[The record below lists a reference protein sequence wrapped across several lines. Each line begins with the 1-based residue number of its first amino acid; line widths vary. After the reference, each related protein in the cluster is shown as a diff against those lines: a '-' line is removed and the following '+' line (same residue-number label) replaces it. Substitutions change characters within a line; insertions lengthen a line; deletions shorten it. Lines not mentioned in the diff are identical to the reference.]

1 LKESVVKLKDFA
13 ARTNS
18 RFVSAEGRSIPSF
31 HRSVAGGLLNDVTP
45 ASLAAGGTQFPKD
58 ASSLNTDQVIRTIT
72 VNNIGKT
79 AARILKTDLVM
90 DYEVNG
96 SAPDF
101 VYDQRA
107 RQSATTGIVFPNSP
121 FAVNVPFTKGIPNSG
136 EITAR
141 FLTQSEFHDLQD
153 GDGYMVIYGQA
164 TYLDIFGTKHLDP
177 LLCIFYSP
185 RCISKSDCKGMYGL
199 QRHGQQLSSSVLM
212 YRVIV
217 VIFWA
222 EGENLNGRIHCE
234 VLRYSAAFVVCC
246 CW

>member
-1 LKESVVKLKDFA
+1 LTKPDQTEKRWWGLTRFERIMSVLTLAGLAVAFLTGLIFLQQLHEM
-13 ARTNS
+13 RTDQ
-18 RFVSAEGRSIPSF
+18 RAWISF
-31 HRSVAGGLLNDVTP
+31 
-45 ASLAAGGTQFPKD
+45 AAGGTQFPKD

-121 FAVNVPFTKGIPNSG
+121 FAVNVPFTKGILNSG
-136 EITAR
+136 ETTAR
-141 FLTQSEFHDLQD
+141 FLTQSEFHDLQN

-164 TYLDIFGTKHLDP
+164 TYLDIFGTKHWTHFCAFFTVPGASVKVTARECTD
-177 LLCIFYSP
+177 YN
-185 RCISKSDCKGMYGL
+185 DTD
-199 QRHGQQLSSSVLM
+199 SS
-212 YRVIV
+212 
-217 VIFWA
+217 
-222 EGENLNGRIHCE
+222 
-234 VLRYSAAFVVCC
+234 
-246 CW
+246 